1 MEVQQGTPVLF
12 PAARILLLWWIIEV
26 FPVSLVISIE
36 FETLHPDIPGYSV
49 ANVSSASCVPF
60 LLVRV
65 NTSCRQ
71 SQWHGWYITAHFLS
85 QSWIAALLTFHF
97 AKTATIN
104 LPVTGREAVPPVGT
118 GDGCSYMSEAAVW
131 QQLNAPHTLHLSWYA
146 FC

>member
-12 PAARILLLWWIIEV
+12 PAARILFCYDGSSKFSP
-26 FPVSLVISIE
+26 FPSLSVLS
-36 FETLHPDIPGYSV
+36 LKLYIPGYSV

-104 LPVTGREAVPPVGT
+104 LPVTRREAVPPVGT